1 MSKREKIIVFFMA
14 LSLVYGFYVFFI
26 EAPGSKRGVTVRSS
40 KLESLNKFISHVAEL
55 TKGSLSEIDSYI
67 IEKAPKQW
75 DKDPLL
81 SSDTGFQFKA
91 ENTEADVSAMKVNI
105 KYTGYLNMGTKN
117 FAILNGLEYEEGE
130 ELEKGGFIIRKIYPE
145 RVIIVIK
152 GQQEEITIPLEEI

>member
-1 MSKREKIIVFFMA
+1 MSKREKIILFFMA
-14 LSLVYGFYVFFI
+14 LSLVYGFYVFVI
-26 EAPGSKRGVTVRSS
+26 EAPGKKGAIGQKSN
-40 KLESLNKFISHVAEL
+40 LESLNKFISHVAEL
-55 TKGSLSEIDSYI
+55 TRESLSEIDSYI

-81 SSDTGFQFKA
+81 SSDSEFQFKA
-91 ENTEADVSAMKVNI
+91 ENTEADVSALKVNI
-105 KYTGYLNMGTKN
+105 KYTGYLNMGARN
-117 FAILNGLEYEEGE
+117 LAILNGLEYEEGE

>member
-14 LSLVYGFYVFFI
+14 LSLVYGFFVFFI
-26 EAPGSKRGVTVRSS
+26 EAPGKKGAMGQSS

-55 TKGSLSEIDSYI
+55 TKESLSEIDSYI
-67 IEKAPKQW
+67 IEKAPQQW

-81 SSDTGFQFKA
+81 SSDSEFQFKA
-91 ENTEADVSAMKVNI
+91 DNTEADVSALKVNI
-105 KYTGYLNMGTKN
+105 KYTGYLNMGAKN
-117 FAILNGLEYEEGE
+117 LAILNGLEYEEGE

>member
-1 MSKREKIIVFFMA
+1 MSKREKIILFFMA
-14 LSLVYGFYVFFI
+14 LSLVYGFFVFFI
-26 EAPGSKRGVTVRSS
+26 EAPGKKGAMGQSS

-55 TKGSLSEIDSYI
+55 TKESLSEIDSYI

-81 SSDTGFQFKA
+81 SSDTEFQFKA
-91 ENTEADVSAMKVNI
+91 ENTEADVSALKVNI
-105 KYTGYLNMGTKN
+105 KYTGYLNMGAKN
-117 FAILNGLEYEEGE
+117 LAILNGLEYEEGE
-130 ELEKGGFIIRKIYPE
+130 ELEKGGFIVRKIYPE

>member
-1 MSKREKIIVFFMA
+1 MV
-14 LSLVYGFYVFFI
+14 LSLVYGFFIFFI
-26 EAPGSKRGVTVRSS
+26 EAPGKKGAMGQSS

-55 TKGSLSEIDSYI
+55 TKESLSEIDSYI

-81 SSDTGFQFKA
+81 SSDMEFQFKA
-91 ENTEADVSAMKVNI
+91 ESTEADVSALKVNI
-105 KYTGYLNMGTKN
+105 KYTGYLNMGAKN

-130 ELEKGGFIIRKIYPE
+130 ELEKGGFILRKVYPE

-152 GQQEEITIPLEEI
+152 GKQEEITIPLEEI